1 MLVSFKK
8 LQASFENLNL
18 ISIRFVHGFRFKFSI
33 CKTYVL
39 QKFSAQYVVPS
50 NYSWVLPYLKDKRKL
65 DFFIEVGSRDALDAI
80 FLSQFF
86 KAQGVA
92 FECVPEN
99 VLGCLNNIRIS
110 GESRLSI
117 DERCLAE
124 LSGEVTFN
132 AIDTDKHDNPGAGS
146 LLELDFS
153 TRDEMNPDRNLGIIQ
168 RTIRVKAVRFDET
181 NYAIPHSVFMDV
193 QGAELLVLKGF
204 GSRIT
209 KVTNVVLETSL
220 VSTYK
225 TGATFWEVYD
235 FLEASG
241 FRYIISNRFG
251 TDLPPVDLPEIFD
264 GEFDVLFSRH

>member
-1 MLVSFKK
+1 MANILK
-8 LQASFENLNL
+8 
-18 ISIRFVHGFRFKFSI
+18 RFGIQHS
-33 CKTYVL
+33 
-39 QKFSAQYVVPS
+39 VPS
-50 NYSWVLPYLKDKRKL
+50 NYSWVLPYLREKRKL

-80 FLSQFF
+80 FLTRIFQ
-86 KAQGVA
+86 ARGVA

-99 VLGCLNNIRIS
+99 ALDYLNNIQIS

-124 LSGEVTFN
+124 FSGEVTFN

-153 TRDEMNPDRNLGIIQ
+153 TRDEMDPDRNLGSIQ
-168 RTIRVKAVRFDET
+168 RTISVKAVRFDET
-181 NYAIPHSVFMDV
+181 NYPTPHTVFMDV

-204 GSRIT
+204 GSRIS

-225 TGATFWEVYD
+225 TGATFWDVYD

-251 TDLPPVDLPEIFD
+251 TDLPPVDLPKIFD
-264 GEFDVLFSRH
+264 GEFDVLFSRD